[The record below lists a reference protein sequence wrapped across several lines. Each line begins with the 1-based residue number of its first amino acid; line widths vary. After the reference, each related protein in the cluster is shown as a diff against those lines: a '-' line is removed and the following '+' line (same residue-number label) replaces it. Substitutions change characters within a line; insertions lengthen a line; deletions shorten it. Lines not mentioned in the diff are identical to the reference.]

1 MDHLALREIKLNRGN
16 RYVRTA
22 LTPASGQE
30 RPHRSN
36 GRSHSG
42 RTGSHGSRTDYYD
55 DPPTAGAASDVP
67 TRALPGGTGGSG
79 QRRERAGHFA
89 AGAGFRKVE

>member
-16 RYVRTA
+16 RFVRTA

-42 RTGSHGSRTDYYD
+42 RTGSPGSRTDYYD

-67 TRALPGGTGGSG
+67 TRALPGAMGGSG

-89 AGAGFRKVE
+89 AGAGFSFYK

>member
-1 MDHLALREIKLNRGN
+1 MDHLALRDIKSNFRPPSA
-16 RYVRTA
+16 RTA

-36 GRSHSG
+36 GRSPSG
-42 RTGSHGSRTDYYD
+42 RTGSPGSRTDYYD

-67 TRALPGGTGGSG
+67 TRALPGAMGGSG

-89 AGAGFRKVE
+89 AGTGFKCY